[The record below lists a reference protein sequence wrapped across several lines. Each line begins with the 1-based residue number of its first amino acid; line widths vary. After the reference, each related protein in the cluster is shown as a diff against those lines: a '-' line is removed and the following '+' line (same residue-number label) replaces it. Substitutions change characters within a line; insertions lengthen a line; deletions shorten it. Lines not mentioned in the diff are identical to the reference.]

1 VLETNRNKFLRGEEE
16 AWRLCR
22 RVTWIQSGDSNT
34 KFFHKMA
41 SYNRNRKHVWEVISG
56 TGNKITGQEAIKE
69 EAVNHFKDFFR
80 AKDRTD
86 YTELVRIS
94 SLYPS
99 MVTEDEA
106 DSLFNPVT
114 LEEIK
119 SVLVKFNKD
128 RSPGPDGW
136 TTEFFISFFDL
147 VGEDL
152 LKMVEDSRRNGKLC
166 GGLNSTFLALIP
178 KVNKPKSFDDYR
190 PISLCNLIYKVISKI
205 LANRIK
211 PFLSKCLSSEHLG
224 FLKGRRIQDAIGS
237 AHETLHSIKKKN
249 IKSLVLKLDLKKAYD
264 SIDWEYLRVVLL
276 SVGFGVKLMDWIMC
290 CVTSANFAVLI
301 NGEATDYFKS
311 WRGLRQGCPL
321 SPYLFILIMEGIS
334 LMLAS
339 GIANQSI
346 SGIKVTQHL
355 KIIHLMF
362 VDDVLVMSKADPMEW
377 RLILD
382 ILRAYCSVSGL
393 CINSSKTSVHYWGLE
408 DLDLEHLK
416 AILPFS
422 FANLNLG
429 FKYLGYILKPGA
441 AKDDDW
447 SWLVAKVEKKIGF

>member
-1 VLETNRNKFLRGEEE
+1 
-16 AWRLCR
+16 
-22 RVTWIQSGDSNT
+22 
-34 KFFHKMA
+34 
-41 SYNRNRKHVWEVISG
+41 
-56 TGNKITGQEAIKE
+56 
-69 EAVNHFKDFFR
+69 
-80 AKDRTD
+80 
-86 YTELVRIS
+86 
-94 SLYPS
+94 

-119 SVLVKFNKD
+119 SVLEKFKKD

-152 LKMVEDSRRNGKLC
+152 LEMVEDSRRNGKLC

-178 KVNKPKSFDDYR
+178 KVNKPESFDDYR

-205 LANRIK
+205 LANRIN
-211 PFLSKCLSSEHLG
+211 PFLSKCLSSEQLG

-264 SIDWEYLRVVLL
+264 NIDWEYLRVVLL
-276 SVGFGVKLMDWIMC
+276 SVGFGVKLTDWIMC
-290 CVTSANFAVLI
+290 CVTSASFAVLI

-334 LMLAS
+334 
-339 GIANQSI
+339 
-346 SGIKVTQHL
+346 
-355 KIIHLMF
+355 
-362 VDDVLVMSKADPMEW
+362 
-377 RLILD
+377 
-382 ILRAYCSVSGL
+382 
-393 CINSSKTSVHYWGLE
+393 
-408 DLDLEHLK
+408 
-416 AILPFS
+416 
-422 FANLNLG
+422 
-429 FKYLGYILKPGA
+429 
-441 AKDDDW
+441 
-447 SWLVAKVEKKIGF
+447 